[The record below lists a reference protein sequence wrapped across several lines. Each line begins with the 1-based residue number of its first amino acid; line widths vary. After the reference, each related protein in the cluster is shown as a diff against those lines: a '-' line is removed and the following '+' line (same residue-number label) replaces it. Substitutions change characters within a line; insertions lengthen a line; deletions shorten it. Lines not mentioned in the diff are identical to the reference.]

1 MGCSICTLRK
11 GENEQMLATD
21 DSFSLMNIA
30 ELPAFKAC
38 RAAAPHT
45 FLGRWCART
54 AALRIGESLNNRNVY
69 CQPSKGL
76 GALFKGDNITYL
88 IIQGKSSLK
97 LLGTG

>member
-1 MGCSICTLRK
+1 MDCSICTLRK

-21 DSFSLMNIA
+21 DSFSVMNIA
-30 ELPAFKAC
+30 ELPAFRAC
-38 RAAAPHT
+38 RLLHHT
-45 FLGRWCART
+45 PSWGDGVLEQLLLRT
-54 AALRIGESLNNRNVY
+54 GESLNNRNVY

-88 IIQGKSSLK
+88 IIQGKNSLK